1 MAIASTIVRI
11 YSDALCQNLVTSAS
25 GTTSL
30 TQTVSVSGLNASTT
44 YYAKAF
50 ATNTDNLTGESA
62 VFSFSTAATGYVFS
76 NYSVEYENDF
86 DTLFAAVDVAGPAGT
101 HFIECGVEFCTN
113 SQFSGNVISASNTS
127 SPADFFSGDVT
138 GFAEHTTYY
147 YRFFAD
153 STEYGYQTF
162 APQNNTITTLY
173 DEPTLTITASSVTDV
188 TAAVTFSYV
197 GNYPVDTTTYSN
209 MNAFYKVDGS
219 GTTPITLQFRD
230 LDNNVPETLYFS
242 GLTPNTTYYVEWNVE
257 MYSGE
262 TYEKEITQAI
272 TFTTLGAT
280 PVVTITGVSNITPSG
295 ADINLNIS

>member
-30 TQTVSVSGLNASTT
+30 TQSVSVSGLNASTT

-50 ATNTDNLTGESA
+50 ATNSDNLTGESS
-62 VFSFSTAATGYVFS
+62 VFTFSTAATGYVFS

-86 DTLFAAVDVAGPAGT
+86 DTLFVAVDVAGPAGT

-113 SQFSGNVISASNTS
+113 SQFSGNVISDSNTS
-127 SPADFFSGDVT
+127 ASANFFSGDVT

-173 DEPTLTITASSVTDV
+173 DKPTLTITASSVTDV

-209 MNAFYKVDGS
+209 MNAFFMVDGG
-219 GTTPITLQFRD
+219 GTSTTLTFRD

-242 GLTPNTTYYVEWNVE
+242 GLQPNTTYYVEWNVTL
-257 MYSGE
+257 YPNE
-262 TYEKEITQAI
+262 TYEEEITQSI
-272 TFTTLGAT
+272 RFTTLSAT

-295 ADINLNIS
+295 ADINLSIS